1 MAHTLRSL
9 SGDKKVKK
17 VDGFRAKLDE
27 LILVDGFNVRL
38 EDEETAEHVRAAYE
52 AIKSGESMAPIE
64 VWVCPETGRMEVVEG
79 HCRVKAYRQIQA
91 EDPGFDSWV
100 SVKEFKGDMVDRKI
114 RIGTSNSQKALRPL
128 EWAKLYTD
136 LIELGLSRQEI
147 ADRMRKSVA
156 HVDQM
161 LILAKAD
168 RKVTEAIIAGAISST
183 EAVKLVRAH
192 GDNAAAELE
201 KLQEVAKEVGRT
213 KVTNKVARAAAPKGE
228 TKSGTKPEKKPTV
241 TVSQIM
247 QAVRALVNS
256 LSETS
261 RNACERPIRS
271 HIPVDSLLMADL
283 IELERQHAE
292 EVAALDA
299 DKQMGV
305 GGVK

>member
-38 EDEETAEHVRAAYE
+38 DDEETAEHVRAAYE

-91 EDPGFDSWV
+91 EDPDFDPWV

-168 RKVTEAIIAGAISST
+168 SKVTEAIIAGAISST

-192 GDNAAAELE
+192 GNNAAAELE
-201 KLQEVAKEVGRT
+201 KLQEVAKEVGKA
-213 KVTNKVARAAAPKGE
+213 KVTNKVAKAAAPKSE
-228 TKSGTKPEKKPTV
+228 TKSEAKPEKKPTV

-299 DKQMGV
+299 DKQMGL
-305 GGVK
+305 GV